1 MPERKLENFF
11 KFKEGANF
19 NRRNRLSILRLKM
32 KSCTNASKNILC
44 LSVCIYLFFFT
55 GSLMAQSATTSGNAA
70 ESPNT
75 NKEVERFVSIDFN
88 DVDINVFIKFISEL
102 TGKNFVVDKRVK
114 GKVTIISPT
123 KISVKEAYKVF
134 ESVLEVNGYT
144 TVKTD
149 KIIKIIPAPDARSK
163 NIETRFKD
171 ELASPEDKIVTQIIP
186 LTYADSDEI
195 KRLFAPMISKSS
207 VILSYPPT
215 NMLIVTDVYSN
226 ITRLVRILKLIDIT
240 GIGQEISVIPIE
252 FSDATKL
259 VKILSSIFKTTVK
272 SKKKDPDKVVTF
284 VADERTNTIVLL
296 ASENDTVRIKKLVKL
311 LDREVPRGKEKIRV
325 YYLEN
330 ATAEDLAKVLQ
341 ELPAK
346 KQSPAK
352 GKKEAPLI
360 SGDVIIKA
368 DKATNSL
375 IIMAEKDDYLV
386 IEEIIKKLDIP
397 RAMVYIEC
405 LIMEV
410 NVNKEFN
417 LGTEW
422 QAGGETG
429 YDGPSKA
436 ESIYGGF
443 SGESNYSNIGKMVP
457 GTDTDPIFL
466 PSGFSLGIFGEF
478 VKIGDIIFPNLA
490 AVIHA
495 YKKDK
500 DVHILSTPQILT
512 TDNEEASI
520 TVGKNIPYQTKSA
533 AEGATDTYSSYEYKD
548 VGITLKI
555 TPQISKDR
563 MVRLNIAQEV
573 TKLETKIGDPRPT
586 TLKRTI
592 DTTVIVKDK
601 NTVVIG
607 GLIDDSFSNTEYKVP
622 CLGDIPVL
630 GWAFKSMSK
639 SNDKTNLFIFL
650 TPHVVKN
657 PAEADTVYKK
667 KKDQIDKIKEGNI
680 KMYKKE

>member
-1 MPERKLENFF
+1 MAES
-11 KFKEGANF
+11 A
-19 NRRNRLSILRLKM
+19 I
-32 KSCTNASKNILC
+32 I
-44 LSVCIYLFFFT
+44 SV
-55 GSLMAQSATTSGNAA
+55 NAA
-70 ESPNT
+70 ELPNT

-134 ESVLEVNGYT
+134 ESVLEVHGYT
-144 TVKTD
+144 AVKTD

-171 ELASPEDKIVTQIIP
+171 ELASPEDKIVTQIIS
-186 LTYADSDEI
+186 LIYADSDEI

-226 ITRLVRILKLIDIT
+226 ITRLVRILKAIDIT
-240 GIGQEISVIPIE
+240 GIGQEISVIPLE
-252 FSDATKL
+252 YSDATKL
-259 VKILSSIFKTTVK
+259 VKLLSSIFKTTLK
-272 SKKKDPDKVVTF
+272 SKKKDPGKLVKF

-296 ASENDTVRIKKLVKL
+296 ASENDTVRIKELVKL

-346 KQSPAK
+346 QRISAK

-375 IIMAEKDDYLV
+375 IIMADKDDYLV

-422 QAGGETG
+422 IAGGKTG
-429 YDGPSKA
+429 YDGKTGLFG
-436 ESIYGGF
+436 GGF
-443 SGESNYSNIGKMVP
+443 AGGATGGDPGFTNVMPFDPTTGKRIP
-457 GTDTDPIFL
+457 APL
-466 PSGFSLGIFGEF
+466 PPGFSLGIFGEAIS
-478 VKIGDIIFPNLA
+478 IGNLIFPNIA
-490 AVIHA
+490 AVIQA

-573 TKLETKIGDPRPT
+573 TKLESIIGDPRPT

-592 DTTVIVKDK
+592 NTTVIVNDK

-607 GLIDDSFSNTEYKVP
+607 GLIDDSFSNIEYMVP
-622 CLGDIPVL
+622 CLGNIPVV

-639 SNDKTNLFIFL
+639 SSEKTNLFVFL
-650 TPHVVKN
+650 TPHVIKN
-657 PAEADTVYKK
+657 PAEADKVYKK

-680 KMYKKE
+680 KMYKEKK